1 MVHSDFVVI
10 PFETT
15 HLVVFFVE
23 KEQELDRLKRKCA
36 SLQSR
41 LDEKEHDK
49 GGAGQQEVQAEHAR
63 LTSHLQL
70 WMKLKLW

>member
-1 MVHSDFVVI
+1 MTIADLTPGLKAREEAEAVRSR
-10 PFETT
+10 E
-15 HLVVFFVE
+15 VE

-49 GGAGQQEVQAEHAR
+49 GGGGQQEVQAEHAR

-70 WMKLKLW
+70 

>member
-23 KEQELDRLKRKCA
+23 NEQELDRLKRKCV

-70 WMKLKLW
+70 